1 MSRPATLPA
10 IRSVVKP
17 LLTAAALLSTVS
29 FAFAA
34 QTQTASATPETPAA
48 TAPVATT
55 DVVKPACGGDIN
67 VWIEDVAAEAKAAGI
82 SDKTIAELH
91 KAQIDER
98 TLKRDRTQ
106 TVFNLTFAEFSKRL
120 ISEQRLKKGRENL
133 VKYADIFK
141 KAEETYGVPGPVI
154 AAFWGLET
162 DFGAIQGDFD
172 TLNSLVSLSHDCRR
186 PELFRPQLMAMLQLI
201 DKGVVDAGTMGAWAG
216 EIGQMQLL
224 PKDYL
229 ERGVDG
235 DGDGKVDLR
244 NSVADAVMTA
254 ARMLS
259 ELGWQRGEPW
269 LEVVQLTQDMPWE
282 NSIRTYRLPHSKW
295 SGWGVKA
302 ADGAALG
309 ADDGDASLLIPMG
322 RKGPA
327 FLSYRNFDIFVEWNK
342 SIVYAT
348 TAAYFAT
355 RLAGSEPFA
364 LGTPEPGLTT
374 EELTELQNKLV
385 THGYDM
391 GRIDGVFGTKTRD
404 AVRTEQLR
412 LGMPADSWPTRELL
426 EKL

>member
-1 MSRPATLPA
+1 MSRPA
-10 IRSVVKP
+10 
-17 LLTAAALLSTVS
+17 LLLAALLTTVS
-29 FAFAA
+29 LPLAA
-34 QTQTASATPETPAA
+34 QEPAKTQPAPAA
-48 TAPVATT
+48 
-55 DVVKPACGGDIN
+55 ACGGDLGIWFEG
-67 VWIEDVAAEAKAAGI
+67 VVAEAKANGI
-82 SDKTIAELH
+82 SDKTIAELY
-91 KAQIDER
+91 KARIDDR
-98 TLKRDRTQ
+98 TLARDRTQ
-106 TVFNLTFAEFSKRL
+106 SVFNLTFIEFSKRL
-120 ISEQRLKKGRENL
+120 ISEQRLKTGRAKL
-133 VKYADIFK
+133 VQHADIFK

-154 AAFWGLET
+154 TAFWGLET

-172 TLNSLVSLSHDCRR
+172 TLNSLYTLSYDCRR
-186 PELFRPQLMAMLQLI
+186 PDLFRPQLMALLQLI
-201 DKGVVDAGTMGAWAG
+201 DQGVVDAGTQGAWAG

-235 DGDGKVDLR
+235 DGDGKVDLK

-269 LEVVQLTQDMPWE
+269 LEAVQLTQELPWE
-282 NSIRTYRLPHSKW
+282 NSIRSNRMPHSKW
-295 SGWGVKA
+295 SGWGVQSVN
-302 ADGAALG
+302 GNPLG

-348 TAAYFAT
+348 TAAYFAS
-355 RLAGSEPFA
+355 RLAGGEPFNP
-364 LGTPEPGLTT
+364 GSPVIGLTT
-374 EELTELQNKLV
+374 EELKELQNKLV
-385 THGYDM
+385 SHGYEM
-391 GRIDGVFGTKTRD
+391 GRIDGVFGTMTRD

-412 LGMPADSWPTRELL
+412 LGLPADSWPTLELL

>member
-1 MSRPATLPA
+1 MK
-10 IRSVVKP
+10 RSALFSAFRFASKP
-17 LLTAAALLSTVS
+17 LFITTLLFSGGAVSHAAPSLPQSAEASLST
-29 FAFAA
+29 A
-34 QTQTASATPETPAA
+34 PE
-48 TAPVATT
+48 
-55 DVVKPACGGDIN
+55 DGKPACGGDLGL
-67 VWIEDVAAEAKAAGI
+67 WLQDVTDQAKANGI
-82 SDKTIAELH
+82 SDKTIGHLH

-98 TLKRDRTQ
+98 TLKRDQSQ

-120 ISEQRLKKGRENL
+120 ISEQRLKKGREYL
-133 VKYADIFK
+133 VKYADIFN

-162 DFGAIQGDFD
+162 DFGAIQGDFN
-172 TLNSLVSLSHDCRR
+172 TLNSLVTLAHDCRR
-186 PELFRPQLMAMLQLI
+186 PELFRPQLLALLQLI
-201 DKGVVDAGTMGAWAG
+201 DEGVVDADTQGAWAG

-229 ERGVDG
+229 ERGIDG

-259 ELGWQRGEPW
+259 ELGWARGEPW
-269 LEVVQLTQDMPWE
+269 LETVQLTQDLPWE
-282 NSIRTYRLPHSKW
+282 NAIRTYRLPHSKW
-295 SGWGVKA
+295 SEWGVKA
-302 ADGAALG
+302 SDGNPLGVDDGAA
-309 ADDGDASLLIPMG
+309 SLMIPMG

-348 TAAYFAT
+348 TAAYFAS
-355 RLAGSEPFA
+355 RLAGGAPFL
-364 LGTPEPGLTT
+364 LGTPEDGLSTD
-374 EELTELQNKLV
+374 ELRELQNKLAERG
-385 THGYDM
+385 HEM
-391 GRIDGVFGTKTRD
+391 GRIDGVFGLRTRD

>member
-1 MSRPATLPA
+1 MPRRALYRKKPFYFSQLPA
-10 IRSVVKP
+10 
-17 LLTAAALLSTVS
+17 LGLAGLLSAVS
-29 FAFAA
+29 FSLHAQEQP
-34 QTQTASATPETPAA
+34 QTQASLQE
-48 TAPVATT
+48 APVTAE
-55 DVVKPACGGDIN
+55 KPACGGDLAF
-67 VWIEDVAAEAKAAGI
+67 WLEGVAEEAKSAGI
-82 SDKTIAELH
+82 SEKTIAALK

-106 TVFNLTFAEFSKRL
+106 TVFNLTFVEFSKRL

-133 VKYADIFK
+133 VKYAGIFK

-172 TLNSLVSLSHDCRR
+172 TLNSLVTLSHDCRR
-186 PELFRPQLMAMLQLI
+186 PELFRPQLMAMLKLMDQ
-201 DKGVVDAGTMGAWAG
+201 GVVDAGTTGAWAG

-229 ERGVDG
+229 ERGIDG
-235 DGDGKVDLR
+235 DGDGKVDLK

-269 LEVVQLTQDMPWE
+269 LESVQLTQDMPWE
-282 NSIRTYRLPHSKW
+282 NAIRTYRLPHSQW
-295 SGWGVKA
+295 SGWGVKS
-302 ADGAALG
+302 ADGKALG
-309 ADDGDASLLIPMG
+309 ADNGNASLLIPMG

-327 FLSYRNFDIFVEWNK
+327 FLSYRNFDVFVEWNK

-348 TAAYFAT
+348 TAAYFASL
-355 RLAGSEPFA
+355 LADGAPF
-364 LGTPEPGLTT
+364 LPGNPEPGLTT
-374 EELTELQNKLV
+374 EELKELQNKLAGR
-385 THGYDM
+385 GYKM
-391 GRIDGVFGTKTRD
+391 GRIDGVFGTMTRD
-404 AVRTEQLR
+404 AVRTEQQR
-412 LGMPADSWPTRELL
+412 LGLPADSWPTRELL

>member
-10 IRSVVKP
+10 FRSVLKP
-17 LLTAAALLSTVS
+17 LLTAATLLSS
-29 FAFAA
+29 ASLAFATTV
-34 QTQTASATPETPAA
+34 QPAA
-48 TAPVATT
+48 PSAPAAVEIE
-55 DVVKPACGGDIN
+55 KPACGGEYN
-67 VWIEDVAAEAKAAGI
+67 VWLDGVITEAKAAGI
-82 SDKTIAELH
+82 SDSAIAELH
-91 KAQIDER
+91 KATLDER

-106 TVFNLTFAEFSKRL
+106 SVFNLTFAEFSKRL

-141 KAEETYGVPGPVI
+141 KAEETYGVPGSVI

-172 TLNSLVSLSHDCRR
+172 TLNSLVTLSHDCRR
-186 PELFRPQLMAMLQLI
+186 PELFRPQLMAMLKLI
-201 DKGVVDAGTMGAWAG
+201 DQGVVDAGTMGAWAG

-269 LEVVQLTQDMPWE
+269 LETVQLTQDLPWE

-295 SGWGVKA
+295 SSWGVKT
-302 ADGAALG
+302 ADGSALG

-348 TAAYFAT
+348 TAAYFAA
-355 RLAGSEPFA
+355 RLAGSEPFL
-364 LGTPEPGLTT
+364 LGTPVEGLTT

-391 GRIDGVFGTKTRD
+391 GRIDGVFGTRTRD

>member
-1 MSRPATLPA
+1 M
-10 IRSVVKP
+10 
-17 LLTAAALLSTVS
+17 
-29 FAFAA
+29 
-34 QTQTASATPETPAA
+34 
-48 TAPVATT
+48 
-55 DVVKPACGGDIN
+55 
-67 VWIEDVAAEAKAAGI
+67 
-82 SDKTIAELH
+82 
-91 KAQIDER
+91 
-98 TLKRDRTQ
+98 
-106 TVFNLTFAEFSKRL
+106 
-120 ISEQRLKKGRENL
+120 
-133 VKYADIFK
+133 
-141 KAEETYGVPGPVI
+141 
-154 AAFWGLET
+154 
-162 DFGAIQGDFD
+162 
-172 TLNSLVSLSHDCRR
+172 
-186 PELFRPQLMAMLQLI
+186 

-235 DGDGKVDLR
+235 DNDGKVDLR

-269 LEVVQLTQDMPWE
+269 LETVQLTQDLPWE

-295 SGWGVKA
+295 SGWGVKSVT
-302 ADGAALG
+302 GNALG

-348 TAAYFAT
+348 TAAYFAS
-355 RLAGSEPFA
+355 RLAGGEPFL
-364 LGTPEPGLTT
+364 LGTPEAGLST
-374 EELTELQNKLV
+374 EELKELQNKLV
-385 THGYDM
+385 VRGYDM
-391 GRIDGVFGTKTRD
+391 GRIDGVFGTMTRD

>member
-10 IRSVVKP
+10 FRSVLKP
-17 LLTAAALLSTVS
+17 LLTAATLLSS
-29 FAFAA
+29 ASLAFATTV
-34 QTQTASATPETPAA
+34 QPAA
-48 TAPVATT
+48 PSAPAAVEIE
-55 DVVKPACGGDIN
+55 KPACGGEYNLWLEGVIT
-67 VWIEDVAAEAKAAGI
+67 EAKAAGI
-82 SDKTIAELH
+82 SDSAIAELH
-91 KAQIDER
+91 KATLDER

-106 TVFNLTFAEFSKRL
+106 SVFNLTFAEFSKRL

-172 TLNSLVSLSHDCRR
+172 TLNSLVTLSHDCRR
-186 PELFRPQLMAMLQLI
+186 PELFRPQLMAMLKLI
-201 DKGVVDAGTMGAWAG
+201 DQGVVDAGTMGAWAG

-269 LEVVQLTQDMPWE
+269 LETVQLTQDLPWE

-295 SGWGVKA
+295 SNWGVKT
-302 ADGAALG
+302 ADGSALG

-348 TAAYFAT
+348 TAAYFAA
-355 RLAGSEPFA
+355 RLAGSEPFL
-364 LGTPEPGLTT
+364 LGTPVEGLTT

>member
-1 MSRPATLPA
+1 MSRPAYLPA
-10 IRSVVKP
+10 LGSVIRPV
-17 LLTAAALLSTVS
+17 LTLAALLSTAS
-29 FAFAA
+29 LPALAQQAA
-34 QTQTASATPETPAA
+34 QTPTTVQEAA
-48 TAPVATT
+48 AVE
-55 DVVKPACGGDIN
+55 KPACGGDLA
-67 VWIEDVAAEAKAAGI
+67 VWFEGVVSEAKANGI
-82 SDKTIAELH
+82 SDNTIKELH
-91 KAQIDER
+91 KARIDDR
-98 TLKRDRTQ
+98 TLSRDRTQ

-133 VKYADIFK
+133 IKYADIFK
-141 KAEETYGVPGPVI
+141 KAEDTYGVPGPVI

-172 TLNSLVSLSHDCRR
+172 TLNSLYTLSYDCRR
-186 PELFRPQLMAMLQLI
+186 PDLFRPQLMALLKLMDQ
-201 DKGVVDAGTMGAWAG
+201 GVVDAGTLGAWAG

-235 DGDGKVDLR
+235 DGDSKVDLK

-259 ELGWQRGEPW
+259 ELGWQRSEPW
-269 LEVVQLTQDMPWE
+269 LESVQLTQDLPWE
-282 NSIRTYRLPHSKW
+282 NSIRSNRMPHSKW
-295 SGWGVKA
+295 SGWGIKT
-302 ADGAALG
+302 ADGKPLG
-309 ADDGDASLLIPMG
+309 PDDGDASLMIPMG

-348 TAAYFAT
+348 TAAYFAS
-355 RLAGSEPFA
+355 RLAGGEPFH
-364 LGTPEPGLTT
+364 LGTPEPGLST
-374 EELTELQNKLV
+374 EELKELQNKLV
-385 THGYDM
+385 AHGYEM
-391 GRIDGVFGTKTRD
+391 GRIDGVFGTMTRD

>member
-1 MSRPATLPA
+1 MSRLFTLPVF
-10 IRSVVKP
+10 RSVLKP
-17 LLTAAALLSTVS
+17 LLTAATLLSTAS
-29 FAFAA
+29 FAFA
-34 QTQTASATPETPAA
+34 TPAQPA
-48 TAPVATT
+48 LPSASSPSSAAVEIG
-55 DVVKPACGGDIN
+55 KPACGGDYNIWLEG
-67 VWIEDVAAEAKAAGI
+67 VITQAKAAGI
-82 SDKTIAELH
+82 SDRSIAELK
-91 KAQIDER
+91 KAQLDER

-133 VKYADIFK
+133 IKHADIFK

-172 TLNSLVSLSHDCRR
+172 TLNSLVTLSHDCRR

-235 DGDGKVDLR
+235 DNDGIVDLR

-269 LEVVQLTQDMPWE
+269 LEVVQLTQDLPWE

-295 SGWGVKA
+295 SDWGVKTVQ
-302 ADGAALG
+302 GSALG
-309 ADDGDASLLIPMG
+309 PDDGDASLLIPMG

-348 TAAYFAT
+348 TAAYFAA
-355 RLAGSEPFA
+355 RLAGSEPFI
-364 LGTPEPGLTT
+364 LGTPDEGLTT
-374 EELTELQNKLV
+374 EELTALQNKLV

>member
-1 MSRPATLPA
+1 MSRPASLPA
-10 IRSVVKP
+10 FRSVLKP
-17 LLTAAALLSTVS
+17 LLTAATLL
-29 FAFAA
+29 
-34 QTQTASATPETPAA
+34 ASASFTFANQAQPA
-48 TAPVATT
+48 APVAPATAAE
-55 DVVKPACGGDIN
+55 VEKPACGGDYNAWLEGVI
-67 VWIEDVAAEAKAAGI
+67 AEAKAAGI
-82 SDKTIAELH
+82 SDSAIAELK
-91 KAQIDER
+91 KATIDER

-186 PELFRPQLMAMLQLI
+186 PELFRPQLMAMLKLI
-201 DKGVVDAGTMGAWAG
+201 DQGVVDAGTMGAWAG

-302 ADGAALG
+302 ADGTALG

-355 RLAGSEPFA
+355 RLAGSEPFI

-391 GRIDGVFGTKTRD
+391 GRIDGVFGTRTRD